1 LRKQRQHGKKDTP
14 HYLSIK
20 LLTMLLKRYVIQSIK
35 HGCWAMDDLSN
46 KLKRKPEDGH
56 RPNAKGVIGNQS
68 DIEQE
73 KKIID
78 SDPTSCCIS

>member
-1 LRKQRQHGKKDTP
+1 MRAKMVQHLGEYP
-14 HYLSIK
+14 YYLSMKFLVI
-20 LLTMLLKRYVIQSIK
+20 LLKRCVIQSIR

-56 RPNAKGVIGNQS
+56 RPNAEGVIGNQS

-73 KKIID
+73 NH
-78 SDPTSCCIS
+78 